1 MKQNLHPKWNHA
13 AVVTCACGNTF
24 TTGSQQDAITVD
36 ICSACHPFF
45 TGEMKFVDR
54 QGRVD
59 KFMQKMSTA
68 SAKQAALAAK
78 KKAKNAETPEEVEIK
93 EEIAASGSD
102 EPLSYKQILQ
112 NEQNKLKNVA
122 KNKSEAA
129 KAAEPAKQA

>member
-1 MKQNLHPKWNHA
+1 MSMKQNLHPKWNHE
-13 AVVTCACGNTF
+13 AVVTCACGNVF
-24 TTGSQQDAITVD
+24 TTGSQQDTITVD

-68 SAKQAALAAK
+68 SAKQAAIAAK
-78 KKAKNAETPEEVEIK
+78 KKAKAQETPEEIEIK
-93 EEIAASGSD
+93 EEVAKSTSD

-112 NEQNKLKNVA
+112 NEQNKLKNIA
-122 KNKSEAA
+122 KNK
-129 KAAEPAKQA
+129 AESAKQA